1 MNLLKISVLG
11 LVAAFA
17 FACAATSPSNNTV
30 SNVAVPPVAP
40 PANTAATP
48 TETASGQKLYLDNCA
63 ACHKENGTGGKME
76 IEGRTIKPDN
86 LTTDRMKGS
95 SDDKLARY
103 INEGAVDEGMPAFK
117 DKLDQ
122 TQVAAIIRYIR
133 TDLQKQQALIPG
145 VQ

>member
-1 MNLLKISVLG
+1 M
-11 LVAAFA
+11 
-17 FACAATSPSNNTV
+17 
-30 SNVAVPPVAP
+30 
-40 PANTAATP
+40 
-48 TETASGQKLYLDNCA
+48 ETASGQKLYLDNCA

-95 SDDKLARY
+95 SDEKLARY